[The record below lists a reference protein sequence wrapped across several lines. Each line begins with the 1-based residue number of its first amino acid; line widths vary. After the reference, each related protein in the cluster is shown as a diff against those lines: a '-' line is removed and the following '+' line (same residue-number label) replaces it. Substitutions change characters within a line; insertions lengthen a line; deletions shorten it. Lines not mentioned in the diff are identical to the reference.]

1 MRQTLEVQLA
11 AAENEIK
18 SAEQEK
24 LEKENAAHKL
34 FVDQE
39 LVMEK
44 VVQESK
50 NLKQLA
56 EENAKVLT
64 PLSTW
69 FLDSITCD
77 PNLNFFPSFV
87 FISQGVYY
95 RSTEYCIS
103 VMLQLQEFLTDR
115 GHTVDALQYVT
126 FFF

>member
-69 FLDSITCD
+69 FLVSITCD

-126 FFF
+126 FFL